1 MQQANPKTKRN
12 KRIHFVW
19 FIDASQTKS
28 TSFSLRALA
37 FAGLTGGLFFS
48 AAGAALF
55 LYADEVRSLRL
66 SAEHVKELKTG
77 ILAQAMVYEH
87 AITASE
93 REDERNGLAA
103 RTRIVEKEI
112 AELGK
117 SALRLE
123 TRNGEEAAALGKVS
137 NSLTNLDNA
146 TLNLVA
152 AGAGQAGEP
161 AVDPGA
167 SDESAGV
174 SLSAKAKPLPSPLTP
189 PLPRLGV
196 GDTVAPKTAAGA
208 AALMPS
214 AKALSGSKSVEP
226 VGGNA
231 VHFENVEVAAGTS
244 SATPNP
250 KGDSSNSAI
259 PGASTSIPAATSVV
273 SFRLVN
279 GAPSHTL
286 VGRVCAVATLRG
298 AGGATTYE
306 PFPEALAVTSTQAGF
321 TEPKPGCR
329 GGQIVRFA
337 RLRPT
342 AFAFKA
348 PVDRILS
355 VSLYFSTSP
364 NAPFQ
369 TYVWKSPTT
378 TTPR

>member
-19 FIDASQTKS
+19 FVDASQTKS

-37 FAGLTGGLFFS
+37 FAGLAGVLFFS

-66 SAEHVKELKTG
+66 SAEHIKELKTG

-93 REDERNGLAA
+93 REEERNGLAA

-112 AELGK
+112 ADLGK
-117 SALRLE
+117 SAVRLE

-152 AGAGQAGEP
+152 AGAGQEGEL
-161 AVDPGA
+161 AADPGA
-167 SDESAGV
+167 LDASAGV
-174 SLSAKAKPLPSPLTP
+174 NLSAKTKPLPSPSPLP
-189 PLPRLGV
+189 PLRRSTS
-196 GDTVAPKTAAGA
+196 DTVVPKTATGA
-208 AALMPS
+208 AASQLGTQ
-214 AKALSGSKSVEP
+214 ALPGSKGVELA
-226 VGGNA
+226 GGNA
-231 VHFENVEVAAGTS
+231 VHFENVEVAE
-244 SATPNP
+244 ATNEAAPNP
-250 KGDSSNSAI
+250 KADGSNSPF
-259 PGASTSIPAATSVV
+259 PGASPSPPATRTVV
-273 SFRLVN
+273 SFQLVN
-279 GAPSHTL
+279 GAPSHPL
-286 VGRVCAVATLRG
+286 FGRVCAVAALRG
-298 AGGATTYE
+298 EGGATTYE
-306 PFPEALAVTSTQAGF
+306 PFPATLAVSSTQGGS

-378 TTPR
+378 TAPP